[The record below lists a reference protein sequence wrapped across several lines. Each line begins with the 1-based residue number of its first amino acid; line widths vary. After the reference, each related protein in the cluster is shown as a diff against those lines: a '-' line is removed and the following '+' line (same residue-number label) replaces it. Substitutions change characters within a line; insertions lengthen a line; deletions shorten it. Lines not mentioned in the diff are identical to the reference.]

1 MSKIENAFQNGP
13 AFIGFLTAGDPNLS
27 KTEDYVL
34 AMADAGADLIEIGIP
49 FSDPVAEGKVIE
61 AANERALKAGTT
73 LPKVFDLVERIRRKT
88 QVPLVFLSYLNPIF
102 CFGFDAFF
110 QRCAQVGVDGI
121 IIPDLPYEERGELL
135 PFAQRYQVDIISM
148 IAPTSESRIKRLAQ
162 DASGFIYLV
171 SSMGVTG
178 VRQEITTDLASMI
191 QTIQSVTDVP
201 VCVGFGIS
209 TPEQAKTMVRSGA
222 NGVIVGSA
230 IVKIIEAYGEQA
242 EPQLREYVTRMKTSI
257 QA

>member
-1 MSKIENAFQNGP
+1 MSKIENAFQNGS

-34 AMADAGADLIEIGIP
+34 AMADAGADLIELGIP

-61 AANERALKAGTT
+61 AANVRALKAGTT
-73 LPKVFDLVERIRRKT
+73 LSKVFDLVERVRSKT
-88 QVPLVFLSYLNPIF
+88 QIPLVFLSYLNPIF
-102 CFGFDAFF
+102 CFGYDAFF

-121 IIPDLPYEERGELL
+121 IIPDLPYEERDELL
-135 PFAQRYQVDIISM
+135 PFAQRHQVHIISM
-148 IAPTSESRIKRLAQ
+148 IAPTSEARIKRLAQ
-162 DASGFIYLV
+162 DSSGFIYLV

-178 VRQEITTDLASMI
+178 VREKITTDLASMI

-201 VCVGFGIS
+201 VCVGFGIA
-209 TPEQAKTMVRSGA
+209 TPEQAKTMVQSGA

-230 IVKIIEAYGEQA
+230 IVKIMEAYGEQA
-242 EPQLREYVTRMKTSI
+242 EPYLRDYVNHMKASI

>member
-1 MSKIENAFQNGP
+1 MSKIPAAFQKGP
-13 AFIGFLTAGDPNLS
+13 AFIGFLTAGDPNLAR
-27 KTEDYVL
+27 TEDYVL
-34 AMADAGADLIEIGIP
+34 AMAEAGADLIELGIP

-61 AANERALKAGTT
+61 AANVRALQAGTT

-102 CFGFDAFF
+102 CYGLDAFF
-110 QRCAQVGVDGI
+110 QRCAQVGIDGI
-121 IIPDLPYEERGELL
+121 IIPDLPYEERDELL
-135 PFAQRYQVDIISM
+135 PFAQKHQVDLISM

-178 VRQEITTDLASMI
+178 VRDQITTDVKSMI

-209 TPEQAKTMVRSGA
+209 TPEQGRSMVQSGA

-230 IVKIIEAYGEQA
+230 IVRMMEGHGSEAD
-242 EPQLREYVTRMKTSI
+242 PFLREYVKRMKTSI

>member
-230 IVKIIEAYGEQA
+230 IVKMIEASGEQA